1 MTLFYFLINKLVL
14 LLEQVFFHLRSIA
27 KLNHLLSRKDME
39 VVIHALVTSQS
50 DYCNSLYSGLPQSSL
65 SRLQA
70 VQNAAARL
78 LTVSKK
84 RDHISPVLSSL
95 HWLPVK
101 FRVDFKILLFVYK
114 ALFGCAPSYI
124 SELLVPYCPAR
135 ALRSLSHLLLT
146 VPRCRYK
153 SKGDQAFSV
162 VGPKLCNGLPY
173 HVRSA
178 PSLDIFKS
186 RLKSYFYS
194 LAFVCV

>member
-1 MTLFYFLINKLVL
+1 M
-14 LLEQVFFHLRSIA
+14 
-27 KLNHLLSRKDME
+27 
-39 VVIHALVTSQS
+39 IHALVTL

-70 VQNAAARL
+70 VQNATARL
-78 LTVSKK
+78 LTGSKK

-114 ALFGCAPSYI
+114 AYLICLSGCAPSYI

-135 ALRSLSHLLLT
+135 ALRSSSHLLLT

-153 SKGDQAFSV
+153 SKGDRAFSV
-162 VGPKLCNGLPY
+162 VGPKLWNGLPH

-186 RLKSYFYS
+186 RLKSYLYS

>member
-1 MTLFYFLINKLVL
+1 M
-14 LLEQVFFHLRSIA
+14 
-27 KLNHLLSRKDME
+27 
-39 VVIHALVTSQS
+39 IHALVTL

-70 VQNAAARL
+70 VQNATARL
-78 LTVSKK
+78 LTGSKK

-101 FRVDFKILLFVYK
+101 FRVDFKILLFK
-114 ALFGCAPSYI
+114 ALSGCAPSYI

-135 ALRSLSHLLLT
+135 ALRSSSHLLLT

-153 SKGDQAFSV
+153 SKGDRAFSV
-162 VGPKLCNGLPY
+162 VGPTLWNGLPY

-186 RLKSYFYS
+186 RLKSYLYS